1 MDYQQDESIDP
12 YDWSVDEVIA
22 EVASGDKTFATSLR
36 INEVDGEVLLTACT
50 YERLKDD
57 IGIISLGKR
66 SKVMRAIEGLKRKS
80 KKYMDYIQD
89 LASNTALPDDAG
101 SVLEYSPPPPGGIR
115 SLDIPHF
122 PTSPGSRK
130 RKNRTVTVPLMS
142 PLGPSAAPELPL
154 PETTLG
160 SGQKRRKPLSLLAA
174 ADESLPLFV
183 PRSAMHLTSHS
194 AVRIVRNCET
204 GMVDT
209 VPFSQETAGSGSPS
223 VDGMDFDMDMGAD
236 HEPGQP
242 SSPLAG
248 RSIRIEN
255 RDIQMKML
263 PEASVAGCQERD
275 DDVYGRNRNI
285 RKDLVATADD
295 DRLVHLETAKE
306 GEGELISN
314 PRHSNKANVAAR
326 KHRYLPVKGLS
337 VDEIMYGKI
346 DVGCELLGGE
356 DDGEFCTGNS
366 LCPKANKEFA
376 LGQFCTT
383 LKLYLA
389 VSESSQKNNT
399 EWSKRR
405 SRSLVEYILTC
416 IV

>member
-1 MDYQQDESIDP
+1 MDP
-12 YDWSVDEVIA
+12 YDWSVDRVIA
-22 EVASGDKTFATSLR
+22 EVAAGDKTLATSLR

-66 SKVMRAIEGLKRKS
+66 SKMVRAIEGLKKKS
-80 KKYMDYIQD
+80 KKYMDHIQD
-89 LASNTALPDDAG
+89 LASNTALPDDVG
-101 SVLEYSPPPPGGIR
+101 SVFEYSPPPPGGIR
-115 SLDIPHF
+115 SLDIPYF
-122 PTSPGSRK
+122 PIPSGSRK
-130 RKNRTVTVPLMS
+130 RKNRIVSAPLMS
-142 PLGPSAAPELPL
+142 PLGSSTAPELPL

-160 SGQKRRKPLSLLAA
+160 GGQKRRKPLSLLAA
-174 ADESLPLFV
+174 ADENLPLFV
-183 PRSAMHLTSHS
+183 SWSAMHLTSHS
-194 AVRIVRNCET
+194 AVRIVRNRKT
-204 GMVDT
+204 GVVDT
-209 VPFSQETAGSGSPS
+209 VPFSQETASSGSPS
-223 VDGMDFDMDMGAD
+223 VDGMDFDMDMGVD
-236 HEPGQP
+236 HDPGQP

-255 RDIQMKML
+255 RDGGNIRVNML
-263 PEASVAGCQERD
+263 PEASVAGYQEGGE

-295 DRLVHLETAKE
+295 DRPVHLEISKKD
-306 GEGELISN
+306 GELVFN
-314 PRHSNKANVAAR
+314 PRHSNKASVAAR

-337 VDEIMYGKI
+337 VDEIMYGKT
-346 DVGCELLGGE
+346 DVGCELLDEE
-356 DDGEFCTGNS
+356 DDREFCTGNG

-405 SRSLVEYILTC
+405 FCSLVEYILTC